1 MVFPESKRL
10 HSIIERVVSADETTS
25 TPSKIISSSINNLT
39 VWYGKR
45 DPISHR
51 VHLFGR
57 PSHCRTAHIIHQYD
71 NANAPRRPY
80 YFCWTAIPFAYD
92 MRDQSAF
99 SVRTE
104 SMLPLA
110 FEQHA
115 LNPLPAT
122 STALT
127 LLSGDLRPAPI
138 LTWFSWRSTAK
149 KNLCHR
155 DPGGDVLGPTN
166 LLDVFCRTINRITEN
181 SGR

>member
-51 VHLFGR
+51 LHLFGP
-57 PSHCRTAHIIHQYD
+57 PSRCRTAHIIHQYD
-71 NANAPRRPY
+71 NENAPRRPY
-80 YFCWTAIPFAYD
+80 YFCLTAIPFAYD
-92 MRDQSAF
+92 MKDQSAF

-104 SMLPLA
+104 SILPLD

-115 LNPLPAT
+115 RNPLPAT
-122 STALT
+122 LTALT
-127 LLSGDLRPAPI
+127 LPSGDFRPAPI
-138 LTWFSWRSTAK
+138 LTWFS
-149 KNLCHR
+149 L
-155 DPGGDVLGPTN
+155 V
-166 LLDVFCRTINRITEN
+166 
-181 SGR
+181 

>member
-51 VHLFGR
+51 LHLFGL
-57 PSHCRTAHIIHQYD
+57 PTHCRTAHIIHQYD
-71 NANAPRRPY
+71 NENAPRRPY
-80 YFCWTAIPFAYD
+80 YFWLTAIPFGYD
-92 MRDQSAF
+92 MKDQSAF

-104 SMLPLA
+104 SILPLD

-115 LNPLPAT
+115 RNPLPAAF
-122 STALT
+122 TALT
-127 LLSGDLRPAPI
+127 LSSGDFRPDPI
-138 LTWFSWRSTAK
+138 LTWFS
-149 KNLCHR
+149 L
-155 DPGGDVLGPTN
+155 V
-166 LLDVFCRTINRITEN
+166 
-181 SGR
+181 

>member
-45 DPISHR
+45 DPISHKL
-51 VHLFGR
+51 HLFGP
-57 PSHCRTAHIIHQYD
+57 PSHCRTTHIIHQYD
-71 NANAPRRPY
+71 NENALGRPY
-80 YFCWTAIPFAYD
+80 YFCLTAIPFAYD

-104 SMLPLA
+104 SILPLD

-115 LNPLPAT
+115 RNPLPAT

-127 LLSGDLRPAPI
+127 LPSGDLRPAPI
-138 LTWFSWRSTAK
+138 LTWFS
-149 KNLCHR
+149 L
-155 DPGGDVLGPTN
+155 V
-166 LLDVFCRTINRITEN
+166 
-181 SGR
+181 

>member
-25 TPSKIISSSINNLT
+25 TPSKIIASSINNLA

-51 VHLFGR
+51 LHLFGP
-57 PSHCRTAHIIHQYD
+57 PSRCRTAHIIHQYD
-71 NANAPRRPY
+71 NENAPRRPY

-92 MRDQSAF
+92 MKDQSAF

-104 SMLPLA
+104 SILPLD

-115 LNPLPAT
+115 RNPLHA
-122 STALT
+122 TALT
-127 LLSGDLRPAPI
+127 LPSGDFRPAPNLHGFPGVVPQKQTFATGI
-138 LTWFSWRSTAK
+138 QVVMFSGQLTCLTCFVAPLTA
-149 KNLCHR
+149 
-155 DPGGDVLGPTN
+155 
-166 LLDVFCRTINRITEN
+166 
-181 SGR
+181 